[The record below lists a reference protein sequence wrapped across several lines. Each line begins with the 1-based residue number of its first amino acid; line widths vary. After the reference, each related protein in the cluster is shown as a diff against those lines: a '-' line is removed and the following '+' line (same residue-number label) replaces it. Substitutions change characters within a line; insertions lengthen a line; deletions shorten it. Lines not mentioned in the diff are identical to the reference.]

1 PLSTDLQITP
11 LEVTHPVNDDESKKQ
26 QKGNMT
32 KDDTRPSKTD
42 TISKQVDH
50 SQSTSAT
57 PIFIDLTASPP
68 AAPEFISK
76 TNQKDQ
82 NIPAQRQAC
91 DINSSSQN
99 TSHKRKRGLNSG
111 SRDIVSGLGTL
122 IIDDKQKSSE
132 HVKNFG
138 NLEKNDEFSS
148 TSNQSDDNDEMSTDE
163 FFIRSSK
170 KKKDVKGKGVV
181 SDEKSEHVEHNNKES
196 SWNKQLNHPNFQK
209 ILSKYANDTRIF
221 QAGEF
226 EHSVPSMYD
235 VVYSHYAEFNKKKV
249 SLSTIEWGDISLREG
264 ASSDTS
270 KKYMLYSAVKLINK
284 NYPTCLGIMDCVL
297 FSKDDEKI
305 RNKNLQIM
313 NKLKFTKRNKN
324 RQCGNVHFIKCI
336 PHHDSEFIQQ
346 ARCISFMWCLM
357 HASYLFH
364 NVHLK
369 IYEWS
374 IKTKNDTLAEETQP
388 SSRKFVVD
396 NSNNDNIG
404 PSLSVDKNHRLI
416 VNGALTGYLVVWDLS
431 GFGPYRSSTVFCPQ
445 FTTKVVEDPATEK
458 ILAVD
463 FNTITNEI
471 CCITSGGDIK
481 IWDYRNN
488 NVQKA
493 HNVAITSC
501 HWNPHDKHYFL
512 TADEDGNIKYWD
524 SRSMRSLIGLL
535 QADRS
540 LKTFKKHD
548 KRVNKV
554 MWSPHSSDTFAS
566 CSDDTYRSPVDTFG
580 YCLNGTYFNVLYVVV
595 KLSDFSST
603 RVADIA
609 WHPDDAFSNTIAS
622 VSTSLVTFNDNN
634 KIKPSLVQ
642 GLLIGVSYSGA
653 LQLEPKPDWNKYR
666 VLLELS
672 TPSWLG

>member
-1 PLSTDLQITP
+1 MTGPLSTDLQITP
-11 LEVTHPVNDDESKKQ
+11 FEVTHPVNDDESKKQ

-181 SDEKSEHVEHNNKES
+181 SDEKSERVEHNNKES

-346 ARCISFMWCLM
+346 ARLLNLDTIITSG
-357 HASYLFH
+357 
-364 NVHLK
+364 NK
-369 IYEWS
+369 QIYEWS
-374 IKTKNDTLAEETQP
+374 IKTKNDTLAEETQT

-416 VNGALTGYLVVWDLS
+416 VNGALTGYLVVWDLN

-471 CCITSGGDIK
+471 CCTTSGGDIK

-488 NVQKA
+488 NVTQTVQKA

-512 TADEDGNIKYWD
+512 TADEDGGIKYWD

-566 CSDDTYRSPVDTFG
+566 CSDDSLVILWNAKKTDNRLGGAFFKHIG
-580 YCLNGTYFNVLYVVV
+580 HR
-595 KLSDFSST
+595 T

-622 VSTSLVTFNDNN
+622 VSTSLVTSNDNN

-642 GLLIGVSYSGA
+642 VWR
-653 LQLEPKPDWNKYR
+653 PKKNFFRNGSSQIVGFW
-666 VLLELS
+666 
-672 TPSWLG
+672 